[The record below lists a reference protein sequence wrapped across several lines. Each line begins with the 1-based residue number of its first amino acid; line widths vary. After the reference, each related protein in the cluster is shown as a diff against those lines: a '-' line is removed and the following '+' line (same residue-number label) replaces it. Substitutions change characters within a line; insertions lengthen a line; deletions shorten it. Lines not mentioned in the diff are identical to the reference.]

1 MMKKST
7 LLISSAIS
15 SAIAIGA
22 MTASVPALAAK
33 PGMEKCFGVSVAG
46 KNDCAT
52 ASTSC
57 AGTST
62 VDGAK
67 DAWIYV
73 PTGLCAKLNGGSP
86 KSSKA

>member
-1 MMKKST
+1 MKKPN

-15 SAIAIGA
+15 SAIAVAALSAG
-22 MTASVPALAAK
+22 VPALAAES
-33 PGMEKCFGVSVAG
+33 GMGKCFGVSVAG

-52 ASTSC
+52 ATTSC
-57 AGTST
+57 AGTSS

-73 PTGLCAKLNGGSP
+73 PKGLCAKLNGGSP